1 MIFVVL
7 VLERSRKT
15 LPEYIDKKEII
26 EFLKQTRQRLPQDS
40 KDFFTRDNMLLNF
53 EQIVSQ
59 MNTIDTAKS
68 KYAYWVLTAEQGSCY
83 DYHVK
88 AHCSNCGWE
97 WVGKDDEC
105 VGNNRYVFS
114 AFVKGEKELAKQF
127 VIDNAKQRSLYN
139 FCPNCG
145 SKMGDDEA

>member
-1 MIFVVL
+1 MA
-7 VLERSRKT
+7 EW
-15 LPEYIDKKEII
+15 IDKKDLI
-26 EFLKQTRQRLPQDS
+26 EFIRNTRQRLPHDS

-59 MNTIDTAKS
+59 MPTIKS
-68 KYAYWVLTAEQGSCY
+68 KPAYWVLTVEQGSCY

-88 AHCSNCGWE
+88 AHCSKCGWE
-97 WVGKDDEC
+97 WIGKDDEC

-114 AFVKGEKELAKQF
+114 AFIKGKKELAEQF

-139 FCPNCG
+139 ICPNCG
-145 SKMGDDEA
+145 SEMGDNEE